1 MKGGRERGKGKEGR
15 REGEKE
21 RRKGGRRKEGGRI
34 KKDFEDL
41 LVEGSLQ
48 RGIAMPCYRAF

>member
-1 MKGGRERGKGKEGR
+1 MKGGRERREEGKERKKEGREEEGR
-15 REGEKE
+15 REE
-21 RRKGGRRKEGGRI
+21 GRI